1 MACYLST
8 TGGTWF
14 PMTFACGRLSTIV
27 AFCVMSVAAA
37 NEASAAP
44 VLLHDY
50 QLNGSY
56 DDALGGNDIIPLG
69 GSFGGPCTSAP
80 ADCAGYVFGPNQ
92 GLRLENAFGPAN
104 ASKGDY
110 TLAFDMSFD
119 TIGGFY
125 KLVDFTGVCDPS
137 RPEETI
143 TAPCDAGLY
152 ATGFGIP
159 WLQVGFW
166 KVAVFDFPTGPT
178 KLFER
183 TASRMV
189 LTRDDSTDMFR
200 MFVNGIQQF
209 SFVDTYE
216 EAVFNAPNAAA
227 NLFVDDFFSI
237 QLEAGGG
244 FVDSVRV
251 WAGAMSP
258 SEVAAL
264 GAPSNDGDSE
274 FSQVA
279 PTSHVSEV
287 PEPGTL
293 ILVAGG
299 LLIGARSIRR
309 KK

>member
-1 MACYLST
+1 MK
-8 TGGTWF
+8 
-14 PMTFACGRLSTIV
+14 FACGRLSTIL
-27 AFCVMSVAAA
+27 ALSLMSVVAA
-37 NEASAAP
+37 NDASAAP

-69 GSFGGPCTSAP
+69 GSLGGPCTSAP
-80 ADCAGYVFGPNQ
+80 ADCAGYAFGPNQ
-92 GLRLENAFGPAN
+92 GLRLENAFGPGN
-104 ASKGDY
+104 ASRGDY
-110 TLAFDMSFD
+110 TLAFDMYFN

-137 RPEETI
+137 RPEETV

-152 ATGFGIP
+152 ATGFGLP
-159 WLQVGFW
+159 WLQAGFW

-178 KLFER
+178 RLTEG
-183 TASRMV
+183 TTSRMV
-189 LTRDDSTDMFR
+189 LTRDESTDMFR
-200 MFVNGIQQF
+200 MFINGIQQF

-216 EAVFNAPNAAA
+216 EAKFNAPNAAV

-264 GAPSNDGDSE
+264 GSPSDSNDDELSLLLRTT
-274 FSQVA
+274 Q
-279 PTSHVSEV
+279 VSEV

-293 ILVAGG
+293 VLLGGG
-299 LLIGARSIRR
+299 LLLGARSLRR
-309 KK
+309 RRN

>member
-1 MACYLST
+1 MKSAS
-8 TGGTWF
+8 
-14 PMTFACGRLSTIV
+14 GRLSTIV
-27 AFCVMSVAAA
+27 ALSVMSVVGAA
-37 NEASAAP
+37 NQVSAAP

-56 DDALGGNDIIPLG
+56 EDALGGNDIVALG
-69 GSFGGPCTSAP
+69 GSLGGPCTSAP
-80 ADCAGYVFGPNQ
+80 SDCAGYMFGPNQ
-92 GLRLENAFGPAN
+92 GLRLENAFGPGN

-110 TLAFDMSFD
+110 TLAFDMYFN

-137 RPEETI
+137 RPEETA

-178 KLFER
+178 KLTEG
-183 TASRMV
+183 TTSRMV
-189 LTRDDSTDMFR
+189 LTRDDDTDMFR

-244 FVDSVRV
+244 FVDSVKV

-258 SEVAAL
+258 SAVAAL
-264 GAPSNDGDSE
+264 GSPSNDNDDE
-274 FSQVA
+274 LSQLLR
-279 PTSHVSEV
+279 TTQVSEV

-293 ILVAGG
+293 LLLGGG
-299 LLIGARSIRR
+299 LLLGARSWRR
-309 KK
+309 RRA

>member
-1 MACYLST
+1 MKFPGGSLLTVVALSVVS
-8 TGGTWF
+8 
-14 PMTFACGRLSTIV
+14 L
-27 AFCVMSVAAA
+27 AADH
-37 NEASAAP
+37 ASAAP

-56 DDALGGNDIIPLG
+56 ADELGGSDIIPLG
-69 GSFGGPCTSAP
+69 GSLGGPCTVA
-80 ADCAGYVFGPNQ
+80 AGDCAGYVFGPNQ

-110 TLAFDMSFD
+110 TLAFDMYFN

-137 RPEETI
+137 RPEETA

-178 KLFER
+178 RLNAG
-183 TASRMV
+183 TTSRMV
-189 LTRDDSTDMFR
+189 LTRDDATDMFR
-200 MFVNGIQQF
+200 MFVDGIQQF
-209 SFVDTYE
+209 SFIDTYE
-216 EAVFNAPNAAA
+216 EAVFNAPNAAV
-227 NLFVDDFFSI
+227 NLFDDDFFSI
-237 QLEAGGG
+237 QVEAGGG
-244 FVDSVRV
+244 FVDSVMV

-258 SEVAAL
+258 GDVAAL
-264 GAPSNDGDSE
+264 GSPSDEDDDELSLLLRTT
-274 FSQVA
+274 Q
-279 PTSHVSEV
+279 VSEV

-293 ILVAGG
+293 MLVGG
-299 LLIGARSIRR
+299 GVLLGFRALRR
-309 KK
+309 RQA